1 MPILQNPPVF
11 NTYQSQL
18 PLDLGWRYMS
28 YVPSLAGAASN
39 LFGTSTTP
47 TEAGAAQANTTA
59 TASVLAGRSN
69 TTATTLNAISSWVVD
84 PIYNFSN
91 SIACTWS
98 LGLDAITARRV
109 WVGFADVAPA
119 TMAASDTPSQTYF
132 GFRFSTG
139 ASDTTWRCMT
149 DNGSG
154 TPANAN
160 SGISVVASPVN
171 LSVICTST
179 AIIYFVNG
187 IIVGQNTTKLP
198 STATNT
204 LRPFFSLTN
213 LTAGAARA
221 FTIYFLSMRS
231 KVV

>member
-1 MPILQNPPVF
+1 MPIFQNPPVF
-11 NTYQSQL
+11 NTYQSQI

-39 LFGTSTTP
+39 LLGTSTTP
-47 TEAGAAQANTTA
+47 TEAGASQANTTA
-59 TASVLAGRSN
+59 TATALAGRSN

-98 LGLDAITARRV
+98 LSLDAITSRRF
-109 WVGFADVAPA
+109 WVGFANVAPA

-139 ASDTTWRCMT
+139 ASDTLWRCMS

-154 TPANAN
+154 TPSNVS
-160 SGISVVASPVN
+160 SGIAVTAGAVN
-171 LSVICTST
+171 LSVVCSST
-179 AIIYFVNG
+179 IIIYFVNG
-187 IIVGQNTTKLP
+187 IIVGQTATTLP

-213 LTAGAARA
+213 LSAGAARA
-221 FTIYFLSMRS
+221 FTIYFMSMRA